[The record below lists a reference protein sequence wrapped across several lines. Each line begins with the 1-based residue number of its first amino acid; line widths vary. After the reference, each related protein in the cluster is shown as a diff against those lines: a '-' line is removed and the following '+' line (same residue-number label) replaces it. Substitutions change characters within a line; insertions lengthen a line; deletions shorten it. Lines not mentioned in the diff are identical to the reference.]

1 MAPAELEAELL
12 THPGIVD
19 AAVVGVEDSRSG
31 QLPQAY
37 VVLREGAR
45 VTAEDVQ
52 TYIKGIEYFIS
63 LFYTAYRGVVVVSSS
78 VARAWS
84 CPLHI
89 PTYD

>member
-31 QLPQAY
+31 QLPLAY

-52 TYIKGIEYFIS
+52 AYIKGIEYFI
-63 LFYTAYRGVVVVSSS
+63 
-78 VARAWS
+78 
-84 CPLHI
+84 LHI
-89 PTYD
+89 GGS